1 MVIDPDLGDD
11 GIDEIIRRRHGLLG
25 GDGRGDRAAC
35 RWEGDL
41 AWVGGP
47 ALRDQGFGFVGGG
60 EWWKERRSS
69 SSSSHG
75 R

>member
-1 MVIDPDLGDD
+1 MLPRGSISPPACRIMGWEMVIDPDLGDD

-25 GDGRGDRAAC
+25 GDGRGDRAAW

-47 ALRDQGFGFVGGG
+47 ALRD
-60 EWWKERRSS
+60 
-69 SSSSHG
+69 
-75 R
+75 